1 MERQGSLLALLEPA
15 PAMTAAMRETLVP
28 MLAALLLE
36 AAGAGSAE
44 TGTDAPEAAGEGG
57 RDEQDLR

>member
-15 PAMTAAMRETLVP
+15 PAVTPAMRETLVP

-36 AAGAGSAE
+36 AAGARGGEAE
-44 TGTDAPEAAGEGG
+44 ADAAEATGTGG
-57 RDEQDLR
+57 RDEQDRR

>member
-28 MLAALLLE
+28 LLAALLLE
-36 AAGAGSAE
+36 AAGAAGAE
-44 TGTDAPEAAGEGG
+44 KGTDAPEAAGKGG
-57 RDEQDLR
+57 CDEQDLR

>member
-1 MERQGSLLALLEPA
+1 MERRGSLLALLEPA

-36 AAGAGSAE
+36 AAGSRSAE
-44 TGTDAPEAAGEGG
+44 KGTDGPEAWGKGG
-57 RDEQDLR
+57 RDEQDRR

>member
-36 AAGAGSAE
+36 AAGSRSTE
-44 TGTDAPEAAGEGG
+44 KGTDGPEASGKGG
-57 RDEQDLR
+57 RDEQDRR

>member
-1 MERQGSLLALLEPA
+1 MDHRESLLALLEPA
-15 PAMTAAMRETLVP
+15 PAMTPAMREALVP

-44 TGTDAPEAAGEGG
+44 QGTGAPEAAGKGG
-57 RDEQDLR
+57 RDEQDRR